1 MLICR
6 RAIIRHSLLA
16 TMLPGAGIRRTIYAI
31 YQFSQLV
38 LGTDP
43 MYLWTDKRPEKRS
56 SIELCPEVWLDF
68 WRWIE
73 SAANPSP
80 DRIPC

>member
-1 MLICR
+1 
-6 RAIIRHSLLA
+6 
-16 TMLPGAGIRRTIYAI
+16 MLPGAGIRRTIYAI

-68 WRWIE
+68 WRG
-73 SAANPSP
+73 
-80 DRIPC
+80 